1 MKKKV
6 MSGMLMVLAMMM
18 VFGQTSCRSSK
29 KKPKILIE
37 KMEEIKN
44 LHKKIHTEVSKFKK
58 KVSSNKEVKKY
69 VKEAD
74 KCLVY
79 GTKIFNDT
87 ELKMSDKERLDILDK
102 SLNKLK
108 ELGAKIQG
116 IKIQSSYVELK
127 KEMAREEVRKAE
139 ERRKREE
146 AHLEK
151 IRNMKFD

>member
-18 VFGQTSCRSSK
+18 VFSQASCSSSK

-44 LHKKIHTEVSKFKK
+44 LHKKIHTDVSKFKK
-58 KVSSNKEVKKY
+58 NVSSNKEIKKY

-79 GTKIFNDT
+79 ATKIFNDT
-87 ELKMSDKERLDILDK
+87 ELKMSDKERLDELEEVNK
-102 SLNKLK
+102 KLK
-108 ELGAKIQG
+108 GIQLKVQRKKQNLELGDLIEQRLKRDI
-116 IKIQSSYVELK
+116 EREK
-127 KEMAREEVRKAE
+127 KEKAE
-139 ERRKREE
+139 LRK
-146 AHLEK
+146 LLK
-151 IRNMKFD
+151 